1 MPANLTLRT
10 LTPTL
15 GTSKGSALTF
25 AEMDNNL
32 KNLDALLGIANV
44 SVDTGP
50 TLGGNLTVN
59 GKYFLGAQNWTSSVT
74 QVANA
79 GVLGTTVFNSNT
91 ASGQVSSEI
100 TFKTGGTLASPT
112 YTAGIGLGGPGFNLS
127 GLGLTVFPG
136 DAFFY
141 SLGGNIKLV
150 DLLSSGSTLA
160 FSNGTGADLFKVNS
174 STGAATFTGTVTG
187 TSATFTGN
195 ITGNTA
201 GFAIGYRDM
210 PQVTAGNVTLALT
223 DAGKHYLD
231 TSLAPLTVTIPT
243 NANVAFEIGTVVS
256 FVNQSTGN
264 LVITAPTG
272 GNLWL
277 GGNATSANRTIT
289 TYGVATLLKVGTN
302 NWFING
308 TGVV

>member
-44 SVDTGP
+44 SVDTSP

-59 GKYFLGAQNWTSSVT
+59 GKYFLGAQNWNSSVT
-74 QVANA
+74 QQANA

-91 ASGQVSSEI
+91 ASGQVVSEI
-100 TFKTGGTLASPT
+100 TFKTGGTLGSPT

-127 GLGLTVFPG
+127 GVGLTVFPG

-141 SLGGNIKLV
+141 SLGGNVKLV
-150 DLLSSGSTLA
+150 DLLSSGSTLG

-174 STGAATFTGTVTG
+174 STGDASLLGNLTAKTG
-187 TSATFTGN
+187 
-195 ITGNTA
+195 
-201 GFAIGYRDM
+201 GFAIGYRDV

-231 TSLAPLTVTIPT
+231 TSLAPLTITIPT

-256 FVNQSTGN
+256 FINQSTGN
-264 LVITAPTG
+264 LTITAPTG

-277 GGNATSANRTIT
+277 AGNATSANRTVT
-289 TYGVATLLKVGTN
+289 TYGAATIMKVGTD

-308 TGVV
+308 NGVS

>member
-44 SVDTGP
+44 SVDTSP

-59 GKYFLGAQNWTSSVT
+59 GNYFLGLQNWNNSVT
-74 QVANA
+74 QAANA

-91 ASGQVSSEI
+91 ASGHVASEI
-100 TFKTGGTLASPT
+100 TFKTGGTLGSPT

-141 SLGGNIKLV
+141 SLGGNVKLV
-150 DLLSSGSTLA
+150 DLLTSGSTIG

-174 STGAATFTGTVTG
+174 STGDASLLGNLTAKTG
-187 TSATFTGN
+187 
-195 ITGNTA
+195 
-201 GFAIGYRDM
+201 GFAIGYRDV

-231 TSLAPLTVTIPT
+231 TSLAPLTITIPT

-256 FVNQSTGN
+256 FINQSTGN

-277 GGNATSANRTIT
+277 AGNATSANRTVT
-289 TYGVATLLKVGTN
+289 TYGAATIMKVGTN

-308 TGVV
+308 NGVS

>member
-1 MPANLTLRT
+1 MAANLTLRT
-10 LTPTL
+10 LTPTV
-15 GTSKGSALTF
+15 GTTKGSALTF

-32 KNLDALLGIANV
+32 KNLDSAISAVSSGIANV
-44 SVDTGP
+44 SVDTSP

-59 GKYFLGAQNWTSSVT
+59 GNYFLGLQNWNNSVT
-74 QVANA
+74 QAANA
-79 GVLGTTVFNSNT
+79 GVLGTTIFNSNT
-91 ASGQVSSEI
+91 ATGQATSEI

-112 YTAGIGLGGPGFNLS
+112 HSGGVGLGGPGFNLS

-136 DAFFY
+136 EMFVY

-150 DLLSSGSTLA
+150 DLLSSGSTIG

-174 STGAATFTGTVTG
+174 STGDATLLGNLTAKTG
-187 TSATFTGN
+187 
-195 ITGNTA
+195 
-201 GFAIGYRDM
+201 GFDIGYRDM
-210 PQVTAGNVTLALT
+210 PQVTAGNVTLALG

-231 TSLAPLTVTIPT
+231 TSTAPLTVTIPT
-243 NANVAFEIGTVVS
+243 NANVAFATGTVIS

-264 LVITAPTG
+264 LTITAPSG

-277 GGNATSANRTIT
+277 GGNATSSNRTVT
-289 TYGVATLLKVGTN
+289 SYGVATLLKVGTD

>member
-44 SVDTGP
+44 SVDTSP

-59 GKYFLGAQNWTSSVT
+59 GNYFLGLQNWNNSVT
-74 QVANA
+74 QAANA
-79 GVLGTTVFNSNT
+79 TVLGTTVFNSNT
-91 ASGQVSSEI
+91 ASGHVASEI
-100 TFKTGGTLASPT
+100 TFKTGGTLGSPT

-141 SLGGNIKLV
+141 SLGGNVKLV
-150 DLLSSGSTLA
+150 DLLTSGSTIG

-174 STGAATFTGTVTG
+174 STGDASLLGNLTAKTG
-187 TSATFTGN
+187 
-195 ITGNTA
+195 
-201 GFAIGYRDM
+201 GFAIGYRDV

-231 TSLAPLTVTIPT
+231 TSLAPLTITIPT

-256 FVNQSTGN
+256 FINQSTGN

-277 GGNATSANRTIT
+277 AGNATSANRTVT
-289 TYGVATLLKVGTN
+289 TYGAATIMKVGTD

-308 TGVV
+308 NGVS

>member
-44 SVDTGP
+44 SVDTSP

-59 GKYFLGAQNWTSSVT
+59 GNYFLGAQNWNSSVT
-74 QVANA
+74 QQANA

-91 ASGQVSSEI
+91 ASGHVASEI
-100 TFKTGGTLASPT
+100 TFKTGGTLGSPT

-141 SLGGNIKLV
+141 SLGGNVKLV
-150 DLLSSGSTLA
+150 DLLTSGSTIG

-174 STGAATFTGTVTG
+174 STGDASLLGNLTAKTG
-187 TSATFTGN
+187 
-195 ITGNTA
+195 
-201 GFAIGYRDM
+201 GFDIGYRDM
-210 PQVTAGNVTLALT
+210 PQVSAGNVTLALA
-223 DAGKHYLD
+223 DAGKHYYD
-231 TSLAPLTVTIPT
+231 TSTAPITVTIPN
-243 NANVAFEIGTVVS
+243 NANVAFATGTVIS
-256 FVNQSTGN
+256 FVNNSTGN
-264 LVITAPTG
+264 LIIGREDAVS
-272 GNLWL
+272 LYL
-277 GGNATSANRTIT
+277 GGNSTSAGRTIT
-289 TYGVATLLKVGTN
+289 TYGVATIMKVATN
-302 NWFING
+302 TWFVNG

>member
-1 MPANLTLRT
+1 
-10 LTPTL
+10 
-15 GTSKGSALTF
+15 
-25 AEMDNNL
+25 MDNNL

-44 SVDTGP
+44 SVDTSP

-59 GKYFLGAQNWTSSVT
+59 GNYFLGAQNWNSSVT
-74 QVANA
+74 QAANA
-79 GVLGTTVFNSNT
+79 TVLGTTVFNSNT
-91 ASGQVSSEI
+91 ASGHVASEI
-100 TFKTGGTLASPT
+100 TFKTGGTLGSPT

-141 SLGGNIKLV
+141 SLGGNVKLV
-150 DLLSSGSTLA
+150 DLLTSGSTIG

-174 STGAATFTGTVTG
+174 STGDASLLGNLTAKTG
-187 TSATFTGN
+187 
-195 ITGNTA
+195 
-201 GFAIGYRDM
+201 GFAIGYRDV

-231 TSLAPLTVTIPT
+231 TSLAPLTITIPT

-256 FVNQSTGN
+256 FINQSTGN

-277 GGNATSANRTIT
+277 AGNATSANRTVT
-289 TYGVATLLKVGTN
+289 TYGAATIMKVGTD

-308 TGVV
+308 NGVS

>member
-25 AEMDNNL
+25 TEMDNNL

-44 SVDTGP
+44 SVDTSP

-59 GKYFLGAQNWTSSVT
+59 GNYFLGLQNWNNSVT
-74 QVANA
+74 QAANA

-91 ASGQVSSEI
+91 ASGHVASEI
-100 TFKTGGTLASPT
+100 TFKTGGTLGSPT

-141 SLGGNIKLV
+141 SLGGNVKLV
-150 DLLSSGSTLA
+150 DLLTSGSTIG

-174 STGAATFTGTVTG
+174 STGDASLLGNLTAKTG
-187 TSATFTGN
+187 
-195 ITGNTA
+195 
-201 GFAIGYRDM
+201 GFAIGYRDV

-231 TSLAPLTVTIPT
+231 TSLAPLTITIPT

-256 FVNQSTGN
+256 FINQSTGN

-277 GGNATSANRTIT
+277 AGNATSANRTVT
-289 TYGVATLLKVGTN
+289 TYGAATIMKVGTD

-308 TGVV
+308 NGVS